1 MYKAKIL
8 DFDTKAEFVIL
19 NKEVEDPRDSQT
31 NLAQIKF
38 EIGRAHV

>member
-19 NKEVEDPRDSQT
+19 NKEVEDRERLT
-31 NLAQIKF
+31 NKF
-38 EIGRAHV
+38 GTNQVW